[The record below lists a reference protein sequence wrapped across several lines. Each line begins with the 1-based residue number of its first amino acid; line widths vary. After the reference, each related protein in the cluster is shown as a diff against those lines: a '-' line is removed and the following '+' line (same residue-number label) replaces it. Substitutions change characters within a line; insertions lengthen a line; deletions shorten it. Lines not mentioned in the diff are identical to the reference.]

1 MRKNRAKTYR
11 GTFAPDVN
19 AHNSAAYAHIL
30 AEVRHLNILAENAGY
45 PVKYVARKRYRGPRI
60 GKKYNRQS
68 MCLRK
73 DAVRC
78 DVYVYGERIWGT
90 ENVIISNA
98 FRA

>member
-19 AHNSAAYAHIL
+19 ADNSSEYADIL
-30 AEVRHLNILAENAGY
+30 AEVYELNFLSKVFEWKL
-45 PVKYVARKRYRGPRI
+45 KYAARKRYRGPRI

-78 DVYVYGERIWGT
+78 DVYIYAERIW
-90 ENVIISNA
+90 
-98 FRA
+98 